1 MEAKAFSARLADFR
15 DLGAG
20 VAGIS
25 HDNIETLKD
34 FQARMPAGQ
43 RFISDAGKS
52 ISAAYRAEL
61 RVFTFSMVK
70 RITYVISR
78 QGTILHR
85 VDDLNPLTNVN
96 AVHHWLKDHPQA

>member
-1 MEAKAFSARLADFR
+1 
-15 DLGAG
+15 
-20 VAGIS
+20 VAY
-25 HDNIETLKD
+25 K
-34 FQARMPAGQ
+34 
-43 RFISDAGKS
+43 
-52 ISAAYRAEL
+52 AEL
-61 RVFTFSMVK
+61 RVLTFSMVK